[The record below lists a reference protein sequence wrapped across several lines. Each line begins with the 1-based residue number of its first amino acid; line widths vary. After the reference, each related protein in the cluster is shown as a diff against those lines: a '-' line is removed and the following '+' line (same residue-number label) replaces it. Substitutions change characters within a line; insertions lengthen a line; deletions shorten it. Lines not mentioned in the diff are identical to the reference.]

1 MVLASVRAGKHTA
14 MVKYT
19 GPMLGVE
26 RESQQEAK
34 LISILFIADNA
45 SNLKMHS
52 ETEYVTRYPHVHP
65 LCSSTMISW
74 QP

>member
-34 LISILFIADNA
+34 LISKLFIADNA

-52 ETEYVTRYPHVHP
+52 KTEYVYS
-65 LCSSTMISW
+65 LSTCL
-74 QP
+74 PTVFVNHD